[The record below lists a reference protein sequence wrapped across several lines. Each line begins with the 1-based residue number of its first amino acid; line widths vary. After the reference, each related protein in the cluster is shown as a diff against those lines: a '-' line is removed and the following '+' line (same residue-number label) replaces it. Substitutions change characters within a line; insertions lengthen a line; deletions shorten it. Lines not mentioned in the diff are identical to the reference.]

1 MTDKTETFR
10 ALHAGAPFIIPNPW
24 DAGSAKVLAGLGFAA
39 LATTSS
45 GCAFTVGRRDGGVTL
60 EEAIANARAID
71 EATPLPVS
79 VDLENGYGSSPEDAA
94 RAVTVARDAGLAGG
108 SIEDWDRDG
117 ERIYA
122 LDEAVARVRAAVEAA
137 GGRFVLTPGREG
149 LLHGVTEVGA
159 AIERLQ
165 AYEEAGAD
173 VLYAPGLRDVSQV
186 RAVCSAVSKP
196 VNVLAHQGLTMAEI
210 TEAGGQRAS
219 VGGALTWAAVHA
231 FVDAAVAMRDD
242 GDFSRLRGSGKF
254 RDWLA

>member
-45 GCAFTVGRRDGGVTL
+45 GCAFTLGRRDGGVTL
-60 EEAIANARAID
+60 AEAIANARAID

-79 VDLENGYGSSPEDAA
+79 VDLENGYGSAPEDAA
-94 RAVTVARDAGLAGG
+94 RAITAARDAGLAGG

-117 ERIYA
+117 ERIYG
-122 LDEAVARVRAAVEAA
+122 LDQAVERVRAAVEAA
-137 GGRFVLTPGREG
+137 GGAFLLTARCEN
-149 LLHGVTEVGA
+149 LLHGVTDLGA
-159 AIERLQ
+159 TIERLQ
-165 AYEEAGAD
+165 AYGEAGAD
-173 VLYAPGLRDVSQV
+173 VLYAPGLRDAEQV

-210 TEAGGQRAS
+210 AEAGGQRAS
-219 VGGALTWAAVHA
+219 VGGALAWAAVHA

-242 GDFSRLRGSGKF
+242 GDFSRLRGSGRF
-254 RDWLA
+254 REWL